1 MPSLIGSVLPNR
13 IDARRTGLAT
23 GFLLSFIPL
32 CALCAL
38 ILTPDSVR
46 AAISDIPTPSNV
58 RDYAQLQSIVITS
71 VMTEGGLSGVC
82 TRTVDSMTGS
92 FRQESTLGI
101 RSEAGGYDGS
111 VMWSRDSA
119 GLVRRDEGEFAMT
132 AAVNQ
137 AYRYCMAYWFTDRIA
152 ARSHSM
158 GQRTANDRLFDVM
171 SIEPTK
177 GSSFELWFDAET
189 HLLARSIEPGFY
201 QTHTTYFSDFRPVQ
215 GLLLPFS
222 TRTSNGDARFDRI
235 EEVQGIQ
242 LNPTLDSQSF
252 AIPKEGGADFTIAG
266 AFPIT
271 IPFRLKSNLVV
282 LEATINGKEMPFI
295 LDTGAVDLLFPEAVN
310 ELGLTAEGHFPG
322 FGGGQNEVATSQ
334 VRIDALEFASTF
346 YRPQIFLVY
355 PFPTLRQVTG
365 VPDLA
370 GILGYEIFKRFVV
383 RIDYRKQEVTF
394 SLPDSYQYTGNGL
407 IVPFHFVGNAIEVD
421 GAIDSVPSRLIVDIG
436 TTGSLILYSPWVNNH
451 RALFPNAFA
460 KTYTATGAT
469 GGDSVFAF
477 AAIKLVNL
485 GKYSVHDVTGALS
498 LQTSGMTA
506 NPYSAGMVG
515 AELFLKSA
523 VILDYQRQRI
533 ILEGKHD

>member
-1 MPSLIGSVLPNR
+1 LV
-13 IDARRTGLAT
+13 TE
-23 GFLLSFIPL
+23 FLLSVIPL
-32 CALCAL
+32 CALGAF
-38 ILTPDSVR
+38 ILTPDTIQ

-58 RDYAQLQSIVITS
+58 RGYAQLQSIVITS
-71 VMTEGGLSGVC
+71 AVTEGGLLGVC
-82 TRTVDSMTGS
+82 TRTVDSTTGR

-101 RSEAGGYDGS
+101 RSEAGGFDGS
-111 VMWSRDSA
+111 TIWSRDSA
-119 GLVRRDEGEFAMT
+119 GLVQRDEGEFAMT

-137 AYRYCMAYWFTDRIA
+137 AYRCCMAYWFTDRIA
-152 ARSHSM
+152 AKSHSI
-158 GQRTANDRLFDVM
+158 GQRAVKDRLFDVI
-171 SIEPTK
+171 SVEPNK

-201 QTHTTYFSDFRPVQ
+201 QSHITYFSDFRPVH

-222 TRTSNGDARFDRI
+222 TRTSNGDVRFDRI
-235 EEVQGIQ
+235 EEVQGVQ
-242 LNPTLDSQSF
+242 LNPKLNSQSF
-252 AIPKEGGADFTIAG
+252 AMPKEGGPDFNFAD

-282 LEATINGKEMPFI
+282 LEATINGREMPFV
-295 LDTGAVDLLFPEAVN
+295 LDTGAVNLIFPETVK
-310 ELGLTAEGHFPG
+310 ELGLTAEGHLSG
-322 FGGGQNEVATSQ
+322 FGGGQNEVTTSQ
-334 VRIDALEFASTF
+334 VRVDALEFASTF
-346 YRPQIFLVY
+346 YRPQIFMVY

-370 GILGYEIFKRFVV
+370 GILGYEIFKRFVI

-394 SLPDSYQYTGNGL
+394 TLPDTYHYTGNGV
-407 IVPFHFVGNAIEVD
+407 IIPFHFVGNAIEVD
-421 GAIDSVPSRLIVDIG
+421 GAINSIPSRLIVDTG
-436 TTGSLILYSPWVNNH
+436 TTGSLILYSPWVSNH

-460 KTYTATGAT
+460 ATHTATGAT
-469 GGDSVFAF
+469 GGDPVFAF
-477 AAIKLVNL
+477 AAIKLVTL

-533 ILEGKHD
+533 ILEGEHD